1 MGRAN
6 IVAATGLPTAPSSPK
21 QPSSDSVEFP
31 PLLPHERLEPTSS
44 HHHHLHTS
52 HIPSSLTPPIS
63 SASSM
68 HAQAAG
74 ETEVEAAYHDA
85 SPQSQSS
92 QSRPTSSPVSPSRL
106 RRHTL
111 ASNTLSS
118 VVTKPVVSVH
128 ISNPASQSTSPAPAV
143 APRSSSRT
151 SSIKEKH
158 VLTKGVNRTQN
169 TPPQTPRALSSN
181 NNNNN
186 NSVEH
191 HAEEPATLGVAQ
203 VNKTDKNTRSSSGT
217 ANPTVVGNIKG
228 TLSVSI
234 VQGRGLRPSTAP
246 YVVCIYQLNEDISDG
261 PKGDAMDTRQE
272 QAPDH
277 EEDLAR
283 GVAMRR
289 IGSDQGKGMA
299 IPPSLRATSRQ
310 SSQTDIAKLRG
321 SGTDRQVTEP
331 VWKHQTT
338 L

>member
-1 MGRAN
+1 M
-6 IVAATGLPTAPSSPK
+6 
-21 QPSSDSVEFP
+21 
-31 PLLPHERLEPTSS
+31 
-44 HHHHLHTS
+44 
-52 HIPSSLTPPIS
+52 
-63 SASSM
+63 
-68 HAQAAG
+68 
-74 ETEVEAAYHDA
+74 
-85 SPQSQSS
+85 
-92 QSRPTSSPVSPSRL
+92 
-106 RRHTL
+106 
-111 ASNTLSS
+111 
-118 VVTKPVVSVH
+118 
-128 ISNPASQSTSPAPAV
+128 
-143 APRSSSRT
+143 
-151 SSIKEKH
+151 
-158 VLTKGVNRTQN
+158 LTKGVNRTQN